1 MQPPTRR
8 LPSPSRSRVRSR
20 KLNTAK
26 VVAVVV
32 VVEVAGSA
40 ENEPNKESLAH
51 RAASE
56 AIVAPKLLTLL
67 RHETYRRSR

>member
-1 MQPPTRR
+1 MN
-8 LPSPSRSRVRSR
+8 RV
-20 KLNTAK
+20 K

-32 VVEVAGSA
+32 VVEVAESA
-40 ENEPNKESLAH
+40 ENGPIKESLAH

-67 RHETYRRSR
+67 RHETYPRSR